1 MKSLSLQSRVRL
13 LIHAFLWGVVAL
25 VGLGTWRHG
34 FDPWLV
40 PVWGILLGLAGVAL
54 WWQRRPFA
62 VMAEVTGIVKEGV
75 RGHFGRRITR
85 IPKMGELGKLA
96 WELNEIFDQVEAYLR
111 EVETSFDY
119 AVRGEFYR
127 KPRMEGLH
135 GDLRGSLER
144 VNLGLVS
151 MEQNAE
157 FVARN
162 ELLSQVNEM
171 NSRNL
176 LKNLKMGQSDMMEV
190 TEGMR
195 RVVEIARGN
204 VSEAAQ
210 ARDAIDQV
218 VSRLEELA
226 HRVHASSEAITAL
239 NERSNEMRQMTS
251 MIASIADQTN
261 LLALNAAIEA
271 ARAGEHGRGFAVVAD
286 EVRALAANTKD
297 ATDKITEIIG
307 RIVGD
312 TEGMLDS
319 AAHMRQI
326 ADESGTEVSRFQGQ
340 FQQVAESAQ
349 ETLQQ
354 VDHALA
360 VNFALLVKID
370 HMVYK
375 QNGYMTIHAGN
386 DSEECRAV
394 DVDHTQCRFGKWYY
408 DSEDALRYHDSPA
421 YRSIEG
427 PHSRVHEHTRKA
439 IALLDQDWQYDEE
452 MKAAIVE
459 HFTEAEAASD
469 EVMQLMDRM
478 VSERA

>member
-13 LIHAFLWGVVAL
+13 LSHAFLWGVLAL

-34 FDPWLV
+34 FDPWV
-40 PVWGILLGLAGVAL
+40 MPIWLGLVGLAL
-54 WWQRRPFA
+54 YALRWQRRPFT
-62 VMAEVTGIVKEGV
+62 VIDEVTDIVKEAVQG
-75 RGHFGRRITR
+75 RFGRRITR
-85 IPKMGELGKLA
+85 IPRMGELGLLA
-96 WELNEIFDQVEAYLR
+96 WELNEMFDQLEAYLR
-111 EVETSFDY
+111 EVETAFDY
-119 AVRGEFYR
+119 AVRGEFFR
-127 KPRMEGLH
+127 KPRPEGLH
-135 GDLRGSLER
+135 GDLRRSIER
-144 VNLGLVS
+144 VNLGLTS

-171 NSRNL
+171 NSGNL

-190 TEGMR
+190 TDGMR

-210 ARDAIDQV
+210 ARDAIHQV

-226 HRVHASSEAITAL
+226 DRVRLSSESIAAL
-239 NERSNEMRQMTS
+239 NERGNEMNQMTA
-251 MIASIADQTN
+251 MIANIADQTN

-286 EVRALAANTKD
+286 EVRTLAANTKE
-297 ATDKITEIIG
+297 ATDKITDIIG
-307 RIVGD
+307 AIVGD
-312 TEGMLDS
+312 TGEMLDS

-326 ADESGTEVSRFQGQ
+326 ADESGAEVNQ
-340 FQQVAESAQ
+340 FREQFRRLSEAAE
-349 ETLQQ
+349 ETLQR

-375 QNGYMTIHAGN
+375 QNGYMAIHTGTES
-386 DSEECRAV
+386 DEGKAV

-408 DSEDALRYHDSPA
+408 QSEEAGRYKDRPA
-421 YRSIEG
+421 YREIEQ
-427 PHSRVHEHTRKA
+427 PHAQVHEHTRRA
-439 IALLDQDWQYDEE
+439 IELLAQDWQFDRD
-452 MKAAIVE
+452 MKAAIVD
-459 HFTEAEAASD
+459 HFTEAEQASD
-469 EVMQLMDRM
+469 QIMHLMSRM
-478 VSERA
+478 VNEA